1 MKLLKPRLPSL
12 PSRRNFLRSS
22 LVAGGTF
29 VTGLEKIYALL
40 PRPAFQ
46 SHALQGG
53 IQTGTLD
60 FVGESHSPLGT
71 LIGAELNGR
80 LYSDLSQLS
89 PENPLS
95 APEQF
100 YIRTRASSLLN
111 VEADWGI
118 KIAGL
123 AARPTTIS
131 AGNLRKNATDS
142 GLSLM
147 ECSGNARATRFGMLS
162 AAQWRGVP
170 ISALLMEC
178 KPKSGATRV
187 MVSGYDT
194 YSATSA
200 TSIAGA
206 DWIFTVAE
214 LKSTNAFLATEMDG
228 EPLSKDHGAPV
239 RLVVPG
245 WYGCCCIKWVN
256 GITLLD
262 DAAAATSQMLEFA
275 ARTHQQGAPKLA
287 REFRPAS
294 IDAAAMPTRI
304 EKWLIDGKIKYRVA
318 GILWGGTRPVSQLEI
333 RFNPEEDY
341 VRVDELLPSDN
352 GPLRFWSH
360 PWTPKTAGTY
370 MIRLR
375 VADPVMETKRLDS
388 GYYVRSVEVNEV

>member
-1 MKLLKPRLPSL
+1 MKLISQSSSERLNPRLPSL

-29 VTGLEKIYALL
+29 ATGLEKIYALL
-40 PRPAFQ
+40 PRSAFQ
-46 SHALQGG
+46 NHALQGG

-71 LIGAELNGR
+71 LIGTELNGR

-89 PENPLS
+89 PEGPLS
-95 APEQF
+95 TLEQF

-111 VEADWGI
+111 VEEDWEI
-118 KIAGL
+118 KVAGL
-123 AARPTTIS
+123 AARPTTIH
-131 AGNLRKNATDS
+131 AGNLRKNATNS
-142 GLSLM
+142 GLHLM

-170 ISALLMEC
+170 ISALLTEC
-178 KPKSGATRV
+178 KPKPSATRV
-187 MVSGYDT
+187 MVSGFDT

-206 DWIFTVAE
+206 DWIFTVEE
-214 LKSTNAFLATEMDG
+214 LKSTNAFLAIEMDG

-304 EKWLIDGKIKYRVA
+304 EKWLIDGKIKYR
-318 GILWGGTRPVSQLEI
+318 I
-333 RFNPEEDY
+333 
-341 VRVDELLPSDN
+341 
-352 GPLRFWSH
+352 
-360 PWTPKTAGTY
+360 
-370 MIRLR
+370 
-375 VADPVMETKRLDS
+375 
-388 GYYVRSVEVNEV
+388 